1 MKHMSWISLILTAAL
16 LAGCAP
22 AATTE
27 PVAPA
32 AAADTTRP
40 AATAALPTTAPEKN
54 YPAPAVVPT
63 QSGYPA
69 PVDVLGLSGYP
80 APGAAGLPE
89 SCRPEGM
96 LTFVDST
103 GRFCFAYPA
112 DFAQD
117 ASGEGNPMLVG
128 PALDPAASPS
138 ARLLLFISPLAEGQD
153 LQNMVDSLAAKYSEE
168 NPQVEMEINEA
179 ALGGEP
185 AFSLEPVPGDAG
197 SRDYIVVHAGEVVT
211 LRFEPNVETYPAAR
225 MDRDA
230 LIDIV
235 LRSFA
240 WLK

>member
-16 LAGCAP
+16 LAACAP
-22 AATTE
+22 AEATE

-32 AAADTTRP
+32 AAADATLP
-40 AATAALPTTAPEKN
+40 AATAALPTAAPENN

-69 PVDVLGLSGYP
+69 PVDVLGLPGYP
-80 APGAAGLPE
+80 APGEAGLPE

-96 LTFVDST
+96 QTFVDPT

-112 DFAQD
+112 DFSLD
-117 ASGEGNPMLVG
+117 TGGEGSPMLVG
-128 PALDPAASPS
+128 PAMDDANMPV
-138 ARLLLFISPLAEGQD
+138 ARLLMLTTPLAEGQN
-153 LQNMVDSLAAKYSEE
+153 LQSLADGLAAKYSQE
-168 NPQVEMEINEA
+168 NPQLEVQTVEA
-179 ALGGEP
+179 TLGGEP
-185 AFSLEPVPGDAG
+185 AVSLEPVPGEVG
-197 SRDYIVVHAGEVVT
+197 SRDVVVVHAGEVIT